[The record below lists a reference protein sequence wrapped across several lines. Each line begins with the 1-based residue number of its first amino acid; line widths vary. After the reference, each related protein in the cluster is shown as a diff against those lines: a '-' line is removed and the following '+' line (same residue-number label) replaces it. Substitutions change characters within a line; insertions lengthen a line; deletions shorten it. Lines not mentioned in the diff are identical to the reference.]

1 MLNNEKG
8 QSLIEVLVV
17 LVLAAM
23 MIVALITIVLVSL
36 KNAQFA
42 QNQTK
47 ATKLAQDTID
57 NIRIL
62 RDNNQNK
69 SLLPND
75 SCFDQLWNT
84 GSTDFGCG
92 GGDDCYYGLV
102 TFLDPPL
109 LRLRREA
116 LAFKENLGD
125 GFLRQIKVTQDDVSN
140 PDDGL
145 SPGEV
150 KLVVEISWTDSTGEH
165 KSNLETYLIK
175 PNYDCI

>member
-1 MLNNEKG
+1 MLSSEKG

-17 LVLAAM
+17 LVLASM
-23 MIVALITIVLVSL
+23 MIVALITIILLSL

-47 ATKLAQDTID
+47 ATKIAQDTVD

-62 RDNNQNK
+62 RDSNKNK

-75 SCFDQLWNT
+75 SCFDQLWNI

-92 GGDDCYYGLV
+92 GDDDCYYGLV

-109 LRLRREA
+109 LRLRREVS
-116 LAFKENLGD
+116 AFKENLGD
-125 GFLRQIKVTQDDVSN
+125 GFTRQIKVTQNTPS
-140 PDDGL
+140 
-145 SPGEV
+145 EV
-150 KLVVEISWTDSTGEH
+150 KIAVDVSWTDSSGEH

-175 PNYDCI
+175 PNYDCID